1 MSDKSFGAFVPG
13 FDFLQGLVKN
23 AGAAMPGFSQWV
35 APTLNPQELDKR
47 IQELRAVQFWLEQNA
62 RMLATTVQALEVQK
76 MTLSTLHAMNVPMKD
91 LQQAL
96 KMPPMPDL
104 GAAMGA
110 MRSAAEAAGA
120 RWNAATGMG
129 GADTSGG
136 GSAAAGNTGSPSS
149 AGAGSESASARP
161 GTPPKTASGW
171 PGMPAFTPSASR
183 SGAQAPAE
191 GPAAAG
197 RRAATGLGSDDDD
210 PAMGDDDPEVDHD
223 DDEDQDAPDH
233 NAADETR
240 DDDIASRAEAASGE
254 GAGAGAAA
262 DAAAAGAKAAP
273 LGVDPMQWW
282 NALTQ
287 QFTQIA
293 SQAMKDT
300 QLMKQGMDA
309 AGESLRKAATMPAD
323 MMNQAA
329 KVAQAATDATLDV
342 ARAAGAAALAIGG
355 GLSDF

>member
-129 GADTSGG
+129 GRGHVRRRQCGSGQHGFTIERGSWVRIGLGPSGDTPQNGVWL
-136 GSAAAGNTGSPSS
+136 AGHAGLHPVRIAVRRTGTRG
-149 AGAGSESASARP
+149 GAGRCR
-161 GTPPKTASGW
+161 TACGNGSGL
-171 PGMPAFTPSASR
+171 
-183 SGAQAPAE
+183 
-191 GPAAAG
+191 G
-197 RRAATGLGSDDDD
+197 RRRSCDG
-210 PAMGDDDPEVDHD
+210 
-223 DDEDQDAPDH
+223 
-233 NAADETR
+233 R
-240 DDDIASRAEAASGE
+240 
-254 GAGAGAAA
+254 
-262 DAAAAGAKAAP
+262 
-273 LGVDPMQWW
+273 
-282 NALTQ
+282 
-287 QFTQIA
+287 
-293 SQAMKDT
+293 
-300 QLMKQGMDA
+300 
-309 AGESLRKAATMPAD
+309 
-323 MMNQAA
+323 
-329 KVAQAATDATLDV
+329 
-342 ARAAGAAALAIGG
+342 
-355 GLSDF
+355 